1 MSLSDEERARIRQE
15 ERARMDA
22 RAEARKEHYPRLIT
36 VVVAWSVVL
45 VTAALLMG
53 R

>member
-22 RAEARKEHYPRLIT
+22 RAEARREQYPRLIA
-36 VVVAWSVVL
+36 VVVAWGVALATV
-45 VTAALLMG
+45 ALLMG